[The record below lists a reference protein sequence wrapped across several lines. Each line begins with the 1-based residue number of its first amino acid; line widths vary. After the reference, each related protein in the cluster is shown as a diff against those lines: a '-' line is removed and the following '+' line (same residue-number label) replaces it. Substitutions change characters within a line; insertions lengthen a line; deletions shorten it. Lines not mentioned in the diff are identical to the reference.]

1 MTNIKILALYQ
12 FTYFENLLGLQKSL
26 KSICENSAVLGSLL
40 IAPEGINGT
49 IAGDELG
56 IASVLSFIESL
67 PGCSELER
75 KFSCADKMPFLK
87 LRVRIKKEIVS
98 MGQSQVKPGQKVG
111 NYITALDWND
121 FISGDDVIVIDTRND
136 YEVAIGTFN
145 GAVNPETK
153 KFRDFPKWWKKNAN
167 KFIDKKIAMFC
178 TGGIRCEKS
187 TAYMKAQGY
196 GDVFHLEGGILKY
209 LETIS
214 EEKSL
219 WEGECFVFDERVSV
233 GHGLKIGP
241 YDLCHACR
249 HTIVEEDK
257 ASLFYV
263 QGISCQKCHGKISEK
278 RKERFAER
286 QKQMELA
293 KARGEVHLGTKAV
306 DCLK

>member
-98 MGQSQVKPGQKVG
+98 MGQSHVKPGQKVG

-187 TAYMKAQGY
+187 TNYLLQQNQKN
-196 GDVFHLEGGILKY
+196 VFHLKGGILKY
-209 LETIS
+209 LETVKAEDSI
-214 EEKSL
+214 
-219 WEGECFVFDERVSV
+219 WTGECFVFDQRVS
-233 GHGLKIGP
+233 LKHELKEGT
-241 YDLCHACR
+241 YSLCFACR
-249 HTIVEEDK
+249 RP
-257 ASLFYV
+257 
-263 QGISCQKCHGKISEK
+263 ISEFDKLNCEYEEGVSCHNCFDQHSPK
-278 RKERFAER
+278 RKDGFRER
-286 QKQMELA
+286 QKQI
-293 KARGEVHLGTKAV
+293 K
-306 DCLK
+306 LKTQRKDDE